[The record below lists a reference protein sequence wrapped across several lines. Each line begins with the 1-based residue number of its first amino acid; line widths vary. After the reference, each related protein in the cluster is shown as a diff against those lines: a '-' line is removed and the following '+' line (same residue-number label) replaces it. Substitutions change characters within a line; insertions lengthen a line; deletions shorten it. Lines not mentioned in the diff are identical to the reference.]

1 MKIENT
7 LVGDGGAGD
16 GCMFSLS
23 SAAECLYTAGLG
35 QGVESTGRT
44 DSSSTS
50 LYANGYPSCWC
61 FSYIGLSLSLFLLMA
76 WYS

>member
-1 MKIENT
+1 VEIGMKIENT

-35 QGVESTGRT
+35 QGVESTGKVT
-44 DSSSTS
+44 
-50 LYANGYPSCWC
+50 Y
-61 FSYIGLSLSLFLLMA
+61 F
-76 WYS
+76 